1 MGWLLVSFVTFLA
14 LIAAAVVSSLFAMVL
29 ANGYMG
35 GTDPMVTAYVLCQG
49 TGILLLA
56 LLSGLAA
63 RMLANATKMP
73 LWLAGLITT
82 GVAVAL
88 HFVISFCS
96 FTFAIAFFAP
106 G

>member
-14 LIAAAVVSSLFAMVL
+14 LMVAAVASSFFAMVL

-49 TGILLLA
+49 AGILLSS
-56 LLSGLAA
+56 LLSGLGAKA
-63 RMLANATKMP
+63 LSKATKLP
-73 LWLAGLITT
+73 LWLAGLIAI
-82 GVAVAL
+82 GAAVAL
-88 HFVISFCS
+88 HFVISFFS